1 MFLVLGTLL
10 TGLATFALVAYPDTD
25 PATEAAMK
33 FFVFASVT
41 GAIMIFGLSYWFGA
55 AGSTLLA
62 DLPGMDTMPMAVLL
76 GFVAVVVGLGYKASL
91 VPFHFWAPDAYEGG
105 PLSIAAYLSVVPKI
119 GALFALAQ
127 VVRDLPPESGWTAII
142 AGLALALS
150 STAIVMQ
157 LLIEQKQA
165 AQPVGRAALS
175 VLLFQDILVAPI
187 LIFVGFA
194 NIEAGQDVTKI
205 LLEALFNGVIAI
217 IVIVIIGRFGLRHM
231 FRLAAA
237 AGGRDFLMAL
247 TLLTVVGA
255 AAITATAGLSLA
267 LGAFLAG
274 LLLGETEFKHQ
285 TEVDLEP
292 FKGILL
298 GLFFMTVGM
307 GLDLPSILSQPWVIL
322 SGLGALLVLKLVIGF
337 GALRLFAGPTPMSI
351 EAAFLLAPAGEFAF
365 VVIAAATAIGVL
377 APEPAGLMAAIAGL
391 SMLLIPVLGKVGGF
405 LSDKLAGPEPAH
417 TLEEDF
423 SNLQGHVIIAGFGR
437 VGHAVARILAA
448 EDAEVVALER
458 STFNVSRA
466 RNAGWRAY
474 LGDAARPEILHSAG
488 VDGAMMFVVTVDD
501 VTAAE
506 AMVSAFHKLR
516 PDAPIIARARDHE
529 HARRLIDAGARS
541 VIPDA
546 IESGLQMAGRT
557 LHEFGYNEETIRDR
571 LAAERDEEY
580 ERAAI

>member
-1 MFLVLGTLL
+1 MTEPGHEILIKDAVVFLFAAGVVVPVFRYLKLPAVVGFMLSGIALGPYAL
-10 TGLATFALVAYPDTD
+10 GQLAHQYHFLEYFSISEP
-25 PATEAAMK
+25 EAAAP
-33 FFVFASVT
+33 FAELGVL
-41 GAIMIFGLSYWFGA
+41 FLLFLLGLEFSFEKLWGLRRAVFGA
-55 AGSTLLA
+55 GGLQAGVSALA
-62 DLPGMDTMPMAVLL
+62 IGLIAWQ
-76 GFVAVVVGLGYKASL
+76 VGLPAE
-91 VPFHFWAPDAYEGG
+91 A
-105 PLSIAAYLSVVPKI
+105 
-119 GALFALAQ
+119 
-127 VVRDLPPESGWTAII
+127 AII
-142 AGLALALS
+142 CGLALALS

-165 AQPVGRAALS
+165 AQPVGRAALA

-187 LIFVGFA
+187 LIFVGFV
-194 NIEAGQDVTKI
+194 NIEAGTNLTAV
-205 LLEALFNGVIAI
+205 LLEALVNGVIAI
-217 IVIVIIGRFGLRHM
+217 VAIMIIGRFGLRRM
-231 FRLAAA
+231 FSLAAA

-322 SGLGALLVLKLVIGF
+322 AGLGALLLLKLFIGF
-337 GALRLFAGPTPMSI
+337 GALRLFAGKTPMSI

-365 VVIAAATAIGVL
+365 VVIAAATAVGAL
-377 APEPAGLMAAIAGL
+377 APEPGGMMAAIAGL
-391 SMLLIPVLGKVGGF
+391 SMLLIPISGKVGTF
-405 LSDKLAGPEPAH
+405 IADRLRAQEPAH

-423 SNLQGHVIIAGFGR
+423 SDLEGHVIIAGFGR

-448 EDAEVVALER
+448 EEADVVALER
-458 STFNVSRA
+458 SAVNVSRA

-488 VDGAMMFVVTVDD
+488 ADGARLFVVTVDD
-501 VTAAE
+501 VSAAE
-506 AMVSAFHKLR
+506 GMVRAFHKLR
-516 PDAPIIARARDHE
+516 PEVPIIARARDHE
-529 HARRLIDAGARS
+529 HAQRLIDAGAKE

-546 IESGLQMAGRT
+546 VESGLQMAGRT
-557 LHEFGYNEETIRDR
+557 LHEFGYNDETIRDR

-580 ERAAI
+580 HRIGT

>member
-1 MFLVLGTLL
+1 MAEPGHEILIKDAIVFLFAAGVVVPVFRYLKLPAVVGFMLSGIALGPY
-10 TGLATFALVAYPDTD
+10 ALGSLSHNYPILEFVSISE
-25 PATEAAMK
+25 PEAAAP
-33 FFVFASVT
+33 FAELGVLFLLFLLGLEFSFEKLWALRRSV
-41 GAIMIFGLSYWFGA
+41 FGA
-55 AGSTLLA
+55 GGLQAGISALA
-62 DLPGMDTMPMAVLL
+62 IGLIGWQ
-76 GFVAVVVGLGYKASL
+76 VGLPA
-91 VPFHFWAPDAYEGG
+91 E
-105 PLSIAAYLSVVPKI
+105 AAV
-119 GALFALAQ
+119 
-127 VVRDLPPESGWTAII
+127 I

-217 IVIVIIGRFGLRHM
+217 VVIVVIGRFGLRRM

-255 AAITATAGLSLA
+255 AAITASAGLSLA

-391 SMLLIPVLGKVGGF
+391 SMLLIPVLGKIGGF
-405 LSDKLAGPEPAH
+405 LSDRLSGPEPAH
-417 TLEEDF
+417 ALEEDF
-423 SNLQGHVIIAGFGR
+423 SGLEGHVIIAGFGR

-458 STFNVSRA
+458 SAFNVSQA

-474 LGDAARPEILHSAG
+474 LGDASRHEILHSAG
-488 VDGAMMFVVTVDD
+488 ADGAMMFVVTVDD

-506 AMVSAFHKLR
+506 AMVKAFHKLR

-529 HARRLIDAGARS
+529 HAQRLMDAGARS